1 MRPVTDFSPPK
12 ASLAQLVEQLTRNE
26 QVVGSSPM
34 GGSLLFYLTF
44 FIMKRT
50 GLTTLLGFLLIISTL
65 QAQTLNKMVYDTIL
79 EQKVM
84 IDYCDRSGLEAGEY
98 GTYFLPEYKAYE
110 PNDSLVSLISG
121 KINDYQITIV
131 FGSWCSDSQE
141 QVPRFYKMLDQAGYD
156 DSNLTIIAVNRGKYT
171 EVADVSGLDI
181 ERVPTFIFYKN
192 SEETGRIIETPE
204 TTLEEDLWKI
214 VR

>member
-1 MRPVTDFSPPK
+1 
-12 ASLAQLVEQLTRNE
+12 
-26 QVVGSSPM
+26 M

-84 IDYCDRSGLEAGEY
+84 IDYCDRSGLETGEF

-110 PNDSLVSLISG
+110 ANDSLVQLLKG

-141 QVPRFYKMLDQAGYD
+141 QVPRFYKILDQAGYD
-156 DSNLTIIAVNRGKYT
+156 ENNLTVIAVNRGKHT
-171 EVADVSGLDI
+171 EEADISGLDI
-181 ERVPTFIFYKN
+181 ERVPTFIVYKHG
-192 SEETGRIIETPE
+192 EEAGRIIETPE
-204 TTLEEDLWKI
+204 NTLEEDLWKI